1 MLEILTRITDGKG
14 EEGDIEL
21 LEELALNIQSSSLCG
36 LGQTASNPVLSTL
49 KYFRDEYEAHINDE
63 TCPVG
68 ECKALAKYRI
78 LEDKCKK
85 CGLCARNCPVGA
97 ISGDRENG
105 YKIDSATVPLRQWI
119 TYCFSEG
126 CVPYFGVMTKE
137 SEKMVCELLMI
148 NEMLGYAHVMKME
161 FNPQILANR
170 EGKIKARL
178 NSYIPIWNLKSLMD
192 DKN

>member
-1 MLEILTRITDGKG
+1 METMANLVTGTEIENQLM
-14 EEGDIEL
+14 
-21 LEELALNIQSSSLCG
+21 LNI
-36 LGQTASNPVLSTL
+36 AMV
-49 KYFRDEYEAHINDE
+49 KY
-63 TCPVG
+63 
-68 ECKALAKYRI
+68 
-78 LEDKCKK
+78 
-85 CGLCARNCPVGA
+85 
-97 ISGDRENG
+97 G

-137 SEKMVCELLMI
+137 SKKMVCELLMI

-161 FNPQILANR
+161 FNPKILANR